1 MALCENGGLMRQPSG
16 PAVSDSPL
24 FRGMASAVVEEVLG
38 AATPR
43 TLAAGQ
49 TLFLQGDPVEAL
61 FVVESGR
68 LKLSQVTP
76 DGEEVIVRTVG
87 PGDIVV
93 GVAVLDKRTLPVSG
107 IAISECR
114 VLAWPRPRILELAA
128 RHPILRM
135 NVIGTIADRMHD
147 SLSRIRELSTETVA
161 QRVARALLRLARD
174 AGRPVEGGTLIDQ
187 PLGRQELA
195 ELAGTSM
202 FTASRLLARWAR
214 EGVLEVGRQR
224 VVVLSP
230 ARLEGLAGDDES
242 AR

>member
-1 MALCENGGLMRQPSG
+1 MRQTVAPEVLQS
-16 PAVSDSPL
+16 SL
-24 FRGMASAVVEEVLG
+24 FRGMAAAVVEEFLA
-38 AATPR
+38 AATLR
-43 TLAAGQ
+43 SLAAGEA
-49 TLFLQGDPVEAL
+49 LFLQGDPVEAL
-61 FVVESGR
+61 FLVESGR

-87 PGDIVV
+87 PGDVVV

-107 IAISECR
+107 VAIAACR

-128 RHPILRM
+128 RHPLLRM
-135 NVIGTIADRMHD
+135 NVVGTIADRMHD
-147 SLSRIRELSTETVA
+147 SLSRIRELSTESVG

-174 AGRPVEGGTLIDQ
+174 AGREVENGTLIDQ

-202 FTASRLLARWAR
+202 FTASRLLARWGR

-224 VVVLSP
+224 VVVRSLD
-230 ARLEGLAGDDES
+230 RLRRLASDDEQAS
-242 AR
+242 

>member
-1 MALCENGGLMRQPSG
+1 MCENARPMRPSYAS
-16 PAVSDSPL
+16 AVVESAL
-24 FRGMASAVVEEVLG
+24 FRGMAAAVVEEVLA

-43 TLAAGQ
+43 SLEAGEA
-49 TLFLQGDPVEAL
+49 LFLQGDPVEAL
-61 FVVESGR
+61 YVVESGR

-107 IAISECR
+107 VAVSPGR
-114 VLAWPRPRILELAA
+114 VLVWPRPRILELAA

-135 NVIGTIADRMHD
+135 NVVGTIADRMHD
-147 SLSRIRELSTETVA
+147 SLSRIRELSTENVG
-161 QRVARALLRLARD
+161 QRVARALLRLTRD
-174 AGRPVEGGTLIDQ
+174 AGREVEGGVLIDQ

-224 VVVLSP
+224 VVVRS
-230 ARLEGLAGDDES
+230 LEGLRRLASDDAS
-242 AR
+242 PG

>member
-1 MALCENGGLMRQPSG
+1 MRQ
-16 PAVSDSPL
+16 AVARAVIESAL
-24 FRGMASAVVEEVLG
+24 FRGMAAAVVEEVL
-38 AATPR
+38 AAAVLR
-43 TLAAGQ
+43 SLAAGEA
-49 TLFLQGDPVEAL
+49 LFLQGDPVEAL
-61 FVVESGR
+61 YVVESGR

-107 IAISECR
+107 VAISECR

-128 RHPILRM
+128 RHPLLRM
-135 NVIGTIADRMHD
+135 NVVSTIADRMHD
-147 SLSRIRELSTETVA
+147 SLSRIRELSTESVG

-174 AGRPVEGGTLIDQ
+174 SGRVVENGTLIDQ

-224 VVVLSP
+224 VVVRSMERLRRLASDDQP
-230 ARLEGLAGDDES
+230 AS
-242 AR
+242 

>member
-1 MALCENGGLMRQPSG
+1 
-16 PAVSDSPL
+16 
-24 FRGMASAVVEEVLG
+24 
-38 AATPR
+38 
-43 TLAAGQ
+43 
-49 TLFLQGDPVEAL
+49 
-61 FVVESGR
+61 
-68 LKLSQVTP
+68 
-76 DGEEVIVRTVG
+76 
-87 PGDIVV
+87 
-93 GVAVLDKRTLPVSG
+93 
-107 IAISECR
+107 
-114 VLAWPRPRILELAA
+114 
-128 RHPILRM
+128 
-135 NVIGTIADRMHD
+135 VIGTIADRMHD